1 MNPRCYS
8 VVKLLVLAGNIFSLL
23 HSVKAQR
30 AADAIM
36 EFAKFHLLE
45 DDFTLTGRPSQ
56 ETSHKL
62 VFAIKQRTELIE
74 SILMEVSDPANANYG
89 QHLTRDQVT

>member
-8 VVKLLVLAGNIFSLL
+8 AVKLLVLAGNIFSLL
-23 HSVKAQR
+23 DSVKAQR

-74 SILMEVSDPANANYG
+74 SILMEVSDPANVNYG